1 MLVVG
6 VLLLLLFAIPSRKVL
21 LSVCVPVDDF
31 IFLGGVS
38 TVLGGV
44 NAGFTGDSIDVG
56 IT

>member
-31 IFLGGVS
+31 IFLGGV
-38 TVLGGV
+38 LGGV
-44 NAGFTGDSIDVG
+44 NAGFTGDIIDVG